1 MLLGEHAVLHGYRSV
16 VCAIN
21 RRMEVQLSPLPER
34 MLRIDSALGVYESSL
49 EDLAAAEE
57 FRFVIAAVKSIRSQ
71 MPVGVTLTIRAD
83 FGSDRGFGSSA
94 AVTVCVVAALLC
106 WVEGCMPDRMRLYH
120 MALETVRAVQ
130 GCGSGADVA
139 ASVFGGCVG
148 YTVEPQCQPVKW
160 ALPLTAVYC
169 GYKRGTPEVIRW
181 VEERFADEPTR
192 LAELYKRI
200 DECAVRGFQAIEAH
214 NEAELGAAMTEQQHV
229 MEELGLSTPE
239 LDEIIATL
247 EVDVGVRGAKI
258 SGSGRGDCVVGLGR
272 VTQGDMRY
280 ETYALTGDVIGCVRL
295 EEASGQVVG

>member
-16 VCAIN
+16 VCAID

-34 MLRIDSALGVYESSL
+34 VLRIDSALGVYESSL

-57 FRFVIAAVKSIRSQ
+57 FRFVIAAVKSLRSELSSGI
-71 MPVGVTLTIRAD
+71 VLTIRAE

-94 AVTVCVVAALLC
+94 AVTVCVQAALLC
-106 WVEGCMPDRMRLYH
+106 WVEGCMPDRMRLYQ

-148 YTVEPQCQPVKW
+148 YTTKPQCQPVKW

-169 GYKRGTPEVIRW
+169 GYKRGTPDVIRW
-181 VEERFADEPTR
+181 VEERFADEPNR
-192 LAELYKRI
+192 LVELYKRI
-200 DECAVRGFQAIEAH
+200 DECAVRGFQAIEVR
-214 NEAELGAAMTEQQHV
+214 NEAELGAAMTEQQQV

-239 LDEIIATL
+239 LDEIVAIL
-247 EVDVGVRGAKI
+247 EADTGVVGAKI

-272 VTQGDMRY
+272 VTQADVGY
-280 ETYALTGDVIGCVRL
+280 EAYALTGDVMGCVRV